1 MIRIH
6 DIKLPAVPPEEEKK
20 KLEEVLSGLFGRVP
34 PYRIVRHSL
43 DARKKPE
50 IYSVYSVDAETAG
63 PKEEE
68 RLLKRRTGLKLTRE
82 TPLCYREP
90 VYKGTEKPA
99 VAVIGAGPAGL
110 FAALL
115 LARAG
120 LKPLLIEQGALVEE
134 RKEQVETFWNGGKLL
149 PYSNVQCGEGG
160 AGAFSD
166 GKLAT
171 GIRDKEGRIAYILKE
186 FVKAGAPEKIA
197 YEAKPHVGTDGLY
210 RVVQGLRAAILAAG
224 GSIRYYTRFT
234 ELILTDGRVTGL
246 RVADSRT
253 GAEEMLP
260 ADCVILAPGHSARET
275 FRRLREQGAQM
286 EPKGFA
292 MGLRIQHRQSDINV
306 MQYGEGAADFL
317 PAADYK
323 LTAHT
328 SGGRGV
334 YSFCM
339 CPGGTVVNAS
349 DRPGALCVNGMSDAA
364 RDGEN
369 ANSALVVEVS
379 PADYAADGLFGGAA
393 LQEAF
398 EQAMYRA
405 ADGKLPIQRWE
416 DFAAGR
422 RTEAAGKVS
431 PQVRGNWT
439 FAELRECVPDW
450 MAEALLEAM
459 PQFDRRMRG
468 FADGDALLTGAE
480 SRTSSPIR
488 LLRNEAGES
497 NIKGL
502 YPCGEGAGYAGG
514 ITSAAVDGL
523 KAAEAVI
530 AFLNGQ

>member
-20 KLEEVLSGLFGRVP
+20 KLEEVLGGLFGRVP

-110 FAALL
+110 FAALS

-120 LKPLLIEQGALVEE
+120 LNPLLIEQGAPVEE
-134 RKEQVETFWNGGKLL
+134 RTRQVESFWNGGELL

-171 GIRDKEGRIAYILKE
+171 GIRDKEGRIGYILQE

-210 RVVQGLRAAILAAG
+210 RVVQGLRAAILKAG
-224 GSIRYYTRFT
+224 GTVRYYTRFT

-317 PAADYK
+317 PVADYK

-339 CPGGTVVNAS
+339 CPGGSVVNAS

-468 FADGDALLTGAE
+468 FADADALLTGAE